1 MNSNLFNYSSHVI
14 AQPQQIKPLTESS
27 NIIIIDSKDRNKKLY
42 SNSNDYTITFPNVFK
57 DIVEI
62 ELISICYKY
71 SNFKIDKTCNTI
83 FFDNNS
89 TIENIEVKLPDGNYT
104 DNELSSMFTNEF
116 SNNQLPYKITMKYSS
131 RLDRYYFLIN
141 NSDVYTLKFKGEISN
156 YNSNLFTDNKN
167 VTISQNNQINT
178 YKKYTNGSYYGF
190 SPNNFTNMLNID
202 KMTISATQDNGKFNH
217 NLLLDFSDNKSYY
230 QMAEAFNMYDNE
242 LKLTIVAG
250 DTIYDIDNTKLQSD
264 STNTIKF
271 KIENNKIIIMVVLD
285 VNLENI
291 FSSNTVLNPN
301 IYTNIVVGDIIKT
314 DLRDQYVLLDIKEF
328 DRLVSIND
336 NIHNSYVKIPV
347 DMNHHQYFDNAK
359 VHGTIKYFD
368 PIMPSLDRFTIR
380 IRDRNGQILN
390 DNGLDHTMIFSVKCL
405 NDKKNYET

>member
-89 TIENIEVKLPDGNYT
+89 TSENIEVKLPDGNYT

-116 SNNQLPYKITMKYSS
+116 SNNQLSYKITMKYSS

-141 NSDVYTLKFKGEISN
+141 NSDVYTLKFKGEMSN

-368 PIMPSLDRFTIR
+368 PILPSLDRFTIR

>member
-1 MNSNLFNYSSHVI
+1 MNSNLFNYSSHVMTH
-14 AQPQQIKPLTESS
+14 PQQIKPLTESS
-27 NIIIIDSKDRNKKLY
+27 NIIMADSKDRNKKLY

-62 ELISICYKY
+62 ELSSICYKY

-250 DTIYDIDNTKLQSD
+250 DTIYDIDNNKLQSD

-285 VNLENI
+285 IILENM
-291 FSSNTVLNPN
+291 FVDNTVLNP
-301 IYTNIVVGDIIKT
+301 IFTLVWLAGDIMKT

-328 DRLVSIND
+328 DELVSIND
-336 NIHNSYVKIPV
+336 NIHNSYVKTLLE
-347 DMNHHQYFDNAK
+347 DMNITN
-359 VHGTIKYFD
+359 IL
-368 PIMPSLDRFTIR
+368 IMQGSWY
-380 IRDRNGQILN
+380 N
-390 DNGLDHTMIFSVKCL
+390 
-405 NDKKNYET
+405 

>member
-89 TIENIEVKLPDGNYT
+89 TSENIEVKLPDGNYT

-116 SNNQLPYKITMKYSS
+116 SNNQLSYKITMKYSS

-141 NSDVYTLKFKGEISN
+141 NSDVYTLKFKGEMSN

>member
-271 KIENNKIIIMVVLD
+271 KTENNKIIIMVVLD

>member
-89 TIENIEVKLPDGNYT
+89 TSENIEVKLPDGNYT
-104 DNELSSMFTNEF
+104 DNELSTMFTNEF
-116 SNNQLPYKITMKYSS
+116 SNNQLQYKITMKYSS

-141 NSDVYTLKFKGEISN
+141 NSDVYTLKFKGEMSN

-190 SPNNFTNMLNID
+190 SPNNFTNMLNVD
-202 KMTISATQDNGKFNH
+202 KMTISATEDNGKYIH
-217 NLLLDFSDNKSYY
+217 NLVLDFSDNKSYY

-242 LKLTIVAG
+242 LKLTIVSG
-250 DTIYDIDNTKLQSD
+250 TTTYDINNTKLQSD
-264 STNTIKF
+264 NTNTIKF
-271 KIENNKIIIMVVLD
+271 KNENNKINIMVVLGE
-285 VNLENI
+285 NLESI
-291 FSSNTVLNPN
+291 FSNTVLNPN

-368 PIMPSLDRFTIR
+368 PILPSLDRFTIR
-380 IRDRNGQILN
+380 IRDRNGQILS